1 MQRFASILLVLSTG
15 LYGACANNT
24 TPRLVK
30 DRGIA
35 SPAVQTPLPR
45 PLTETYPVVIAPAT
59 PPAVPGPA
67 ASAPLS
73 PPPPVEVSPKTTS
86 RIALLLPLKSPSFA
100 RPAEMVKQGF
110 MVAMSPFI
118 QTTGASVSVYA
129 STDKETDILTLYQQA
144 ITDGH
149 HVIVGPLTKNAV
161 SALAGSRLVSV
172 PTLTLN
178 VPDNEISA
186 PANFYLFGLS
196 VENEA
201 QQVARLAYR
210 NGLRSA
216 NIVLTN
222 SPLSRRMLTA
232 FSTEWQKL
240 GGRIVA
246 QLEFVANPQSLA
258 RLKETALQ
266 NPADMFFLA
275 TDATQARLVRPY
287 LDNAIPTFATSQIY
301 GGLPSAT
308 ANLDLEG
315 VRFLDIPWIVQ
326 PTHAAVMVYPK
337 LETEDNVE
345 LERFYALGI
354 DAARLSLL
362 LASGSRPNASVI
374 DGVTG
379 QISLSTNH
387 QFTREL
393 SEAEFREGLP
403 RLRAP

>member
-30 DRGIA
+30 DRGVA
-35 SPAVQTPLPR
+35 SPTVQTPLPR

-59 PPAVPGPA
+59 PTSVPGPA
-67 ASAPLS
+67 APAPLS
-73 PPPPVEVSPKTTS
+73 PPPPVEASPRTTS

-216 NIVLTN
+216 SIVLTN

-232 FSTEWQKL
+232 FSAEWQKL

-246 QLEFVANPQSLA
+246 QLEFAPNPQSLA

-379 QISLSTNH
+379 QITLGANH